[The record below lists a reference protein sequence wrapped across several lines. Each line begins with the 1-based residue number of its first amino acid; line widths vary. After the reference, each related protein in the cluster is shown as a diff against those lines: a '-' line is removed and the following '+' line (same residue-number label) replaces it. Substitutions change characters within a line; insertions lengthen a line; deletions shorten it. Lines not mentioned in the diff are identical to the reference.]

1 MRWPAQSQQVGDERA
16 EQQEAL
22 PVLFLCGRFHTRRV
36 EVGESESF
44 WILCGGE
51 PDYSTVEII
60 FALMMILLFFLT

>member
-1 MRWPAQSQQVGDERA
+1 MRRPTQPQQVGNQRA

-22 PVLFLCGRFHTRRV
+22 PVLFCGRFHIRRV
-36 EVGESESF
+36 EVGESERF

-60 FALMMILLFFLT
+60 FVLMTILLFFLT